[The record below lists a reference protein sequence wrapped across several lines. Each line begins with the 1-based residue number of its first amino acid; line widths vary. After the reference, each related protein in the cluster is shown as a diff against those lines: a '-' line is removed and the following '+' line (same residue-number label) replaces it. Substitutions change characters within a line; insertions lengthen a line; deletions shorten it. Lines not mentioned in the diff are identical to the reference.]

1 MEAKDRSDIRPP
13 AECIHFGAGERAGRL
28 DELGCEHSE
37 CRPTEHRAEGSASDE
52 ADAARGGSAADDEP
66 ARRIGRRVVYLVRS
80 FPRFSQTFILNELL
94 ALEALGIEITVI
106 ALVKADDPLT
116 QEGLDRLRA
125 RVVFLDDH
133 PKSPIGTTVEHV
145 RTLARRPGRYA
156 GAAWHLMRQPEA
168 TTGYHGVTRWQ
179 AFDLGVRAVRA
190 LDLGTRRAPAP
201 IHAHFAHDPALV
213 AQVIADLVS
222 VPFSFTGHARDLVQI
237 SPRALASRVA
247 SARAVIT
254 CCTVNAELLRSVSD
268 GEHGRKVVVIPH
280 GVDVVAFAPAID
292 PSRRRRGSVAAV
304 GRLIE
309 KKGFDVLIDAV
320 ADVVHSGVEVHLTI
334 YGDGPLRSELAA
346 RVARARLDD
355 HVTLAGECTQAE
367 LQDLLPQFTFFA
379 LTPYVAGDGDR
390 DGLPTVLIEAMACGL
405 PVVTTQV
412 AGIPDLVTD
421 GVNGI
426 VCPPQQVAPVAR
438 ALSAMLTDE
447 PTRNRMAAAARAT
460 VVADFNRDVTSRRI
474 ADLLLA
480 PSSDGPQRPRRR
492 IARRDHRRGPECA
505 VPPV

>member
-1 MEAKDRSDIRPP
+1 MARSLGTSRLNGTI
-13 AECIHFGAGERAGRL
+13 AG
-28 DELGCEHSE
+28 H
-37 CRPTEHRAEGSASDE
+37 
-52 ADAARGGSAADDEP
+52 
-66 ARRIGRRVVYLVRS
+66 RVVYLVRS

-125 RVVFLDDH
+125 RVVFLDGLG
-133 PKSPIGTTVEHV
+133 KSPVGTTVEHL
-145 RTLARRPGRYA
+145 RSLARRPGRYV

-190 LDLGTRRAPAP
+190 LDLGGRGAAP

-213 AQVIADLVS
+213 AQVIGDLAS

-237 SPRALASRVA
+237 SPRALSARVA
-247 SARAVIT
+247 SARTVIT
-254 CCTVNAELLRSVSD
+254 CCTANAELLRSVSD
-268 GEHGRKVVVIPH
+268 AEHRRKVVVIPH
-280 GVDVVAFAPAID
+280 GVDVLAFAPAVD
-292 PSRRRRGSVAAV
+292 PSKQRRGSVVTV
-304 GRLIE
+304 GRMIE
-309 KKGFDVLIDAV
+309 KKGFEVLIDAV
-320 ADVVHSGVEVHLTI
+320 ADVVRSGGSGGDIHLTI
-334 YGDGPLRSELAA
+334 YGDGPLRPELVA

-355 HVTLAGECTQAE
+355 HVTFAGECTQAE
-367 LQDLLPQFTFFA
+367 LQDLLPQFSLFA

-405 PVVTTQV
+405 PVVTTRV
-412 AGIPDLVTD
+412 AGIPELVTD

-438 ALSAMLTDE
+438 ALSTMLTDE
-447 PTRNRMAAAARAT
+447 PARTRMAAAARAT

-480 PSSDGPQRPRRR
+480 PSSDGPRRRRRR
-492 IARRDHRRGPECA
+492 IARRDRHRGPESV